1 MENRDRISSLILLV
15 FSILVCVGSYR
26 LPVGIGKLS
35 DPGPGFFP
43 FWAGIIMGILSF
55 AAYMKAMRTK
65 GEDIGPWYSRER
77 WKKVLFILAIITGYA
92 LVLEPLG
99 FVLGTFLLLFTLFKV
114 AEDQGWRLSVGG
126 SLIVAV
132 VAFVVFDRWL
142 KLQLPKGFWG
152 F

>member
-1 MENRDRISSLILLV
+1 LLT
-15 FSILVCVGSYR
+15 CVGSYR
-26 LPVGIGKLS
+26 LPVGIGSLS

-55 AAYMKAMRTK
+55 VAYMKALRIK

-77 WKKVLFILAIITGYA
+77 WRKVLLILAIITGYA
-92 LVLEPLG
+92 LVLETLG
-99 FVLGTFLLLFTLFKV
+99 FVLSTFLLLFTLFKLV
-114 AEDQGWRLSVGG
+114 ENQRWWFAVGG
-126 SLIVAV
+126 SLV
-132 VAFVVFDRWL
+132 VAIASFGVFDRWL

>member
-1 MENRDRISSLILLV
+1 MEHRDRISSLISLV

-26 LPVGIGKLS
+26 LPVGIGRLS

-43 FWAGIIMGILSF
+43 FWAGVLMGILSF

-99 FVLGTFLLLFTLFKV
+99 FVLSTFLLLFTLLKV
-114 AEDQGWRLSVGG
+114 AEGQGWRLSVGG
-126 SLIVAV
+126 SLV
-132 VAFVVFDRWL
+132 VAAVSFVVFDHWL

>member
-1 MENRDRISSLILLV
+1 MLT
-15 FSILVCVGSYR
+15 CVGSYR
-26 LPVGIGKLS
+26 LPVGIGSLS

-55 AAYMKAMRTK
+55 VAYMKALRIK

-77 WKKVLFILAIITGYA
+77 WRKVLLILAIITGYA
-92 LVLEPLG
+92 LVLETLG
-99 FVLGTFLLLFTLFKV
+99 FVLSTFLLLFTLFKLV
-114 AEDQGWRLSVGG
+114 ENQRWWFAVGG
-126 SLIVAV
+126 SLV
-132 VAFVVFDRWL
+132 VAIASFGVFDRWL

>member
-1 MENRDRISSLILLV
+1 MEHRDRVSTLVLLV
-15 FSILVCVGSYR
+15 FSLLTCVGSYR
-26 LPVGIGKLS
+26 LPVGIGSLS

-55 AAYMKAMRTK
+55 VAYMKALRIK

-77 WKKVLFILAIITGYA
+77 WRKVLLILAIITGYA
-92 LVLEPLG
+92 LVLETLG
-99 FVLGTFLLLFTLFKV
+99 FVLSTFLLLFTLFKLV
-114 AEDQGWRLSVGG
+114 ENQRWWFAVGG
-126 SLIVAV
+126 SLV
-132 VAFVVFDRWL
+132 VAIASFGVFDRWL